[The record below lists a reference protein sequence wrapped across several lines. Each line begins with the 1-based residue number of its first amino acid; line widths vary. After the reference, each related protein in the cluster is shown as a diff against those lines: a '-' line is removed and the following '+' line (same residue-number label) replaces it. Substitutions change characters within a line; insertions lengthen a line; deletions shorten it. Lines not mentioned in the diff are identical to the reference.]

1 LETYDAG
8 DITEGY
14 GLVVMLHE
22 PGVYPL
28 PSEDEKRVVC
38 TKFDIYVFIIFM
50 TRKTGIRIMNHH
62 VDIKPEVHR
71 SM

>member
-1 LETYDAG
+1 METYDAG

-28 PSEDEKRVVC
+28 PSEDGTIVSGGSETHMKMKLV
-38 TKFDIYVFIIFM
+38 
-50 TRKTGIRIMNHH
+50 KTIMYLMVLVLN
-62 VDIKPEVHR
+62 
-71 SM
+71 